1 MMNKN
6 IVFFKFELGEIIKD
20 VVTGIEGAVMVR
32 SQYATGCVHYGI
44 CPTGVSDNKDPNWIW
59 YDETRFIKTKKK
71 GIVFQERA
79 SQGLINELDGNL
91 SKTLKKKRNVFAGGP
106 FPKGPQ

>member
-1 MMNKN
+1 MNEN
-6 IVFFKFELGEIIKD
+6 TVFFKFKLGDILKD

-32 SQYATGCVHYGI
+32 AQYSTGCVHYGI
-44 CPTGVSDNKDPNWIW
+44 CPTEVSDNKDPDWIW